1 MEPRIATLEAI
12 TERTGK
18 ALEELGRRVDAG
30 FRELR
35 SEMREQRKEL
45 RSEIRDTRTESND
58 RYKEL
63 RETIRWLIGLQVAT
77 LLSVVGL
84 LAKAANLL

>member
-1 MEPRIATLEAI
+1 MDPRIPTLEAI
-12 TERTGK
+12 TERTGR
-18 ALEELGRRVDAG
+18 ALDELSRRVDDG

-35 SEMREQRKEL
+35 SEMREQGKEL
-45 RSEIRDTRTESND
+45 RSDIRDTRTESND

-63 RETIRWLIGLQVAT
+63 RETTRWLIGIQVAT

-84 LAKAANLL
+84 LAKAANLF